1 MRRRQFITLVGGA
14 AAWRTK
20 AAKAA
25 LISRLVLAL
34 SPWICSPRAL
44 AAASTSLNVVSALAA
59 FAGLTS
65 TATRV
70 AAGTTH
76 AGAPTVLLPT
86 HPRPNW
92 LLSGCRPIQKRCA
105 GIAGNGLQQPTWPA
119 VFGIMHQV
127 HGRRPNAE
135 SDCQQI
141 VCYFPSF
148 CRSIR

>member
-70 AAGTTH
+70 AAGANH
-76 AGAPTVLLPT
+76 AELQPFCFSS
-86 HPRPNW
+86 PRDQNW
-92 LLSGCRPIQKRCA
+92 LLSGCRPISETLR
-105 GIAGNGLQQPTWPA
+105 GN
-119 VFGIMHQV
+119 
-127 HGRRPNAE
+127 
-135 SDCQQI
+135 
-141 VCYFPSF
+141 
-148 CRSIR
+148 CRQGATATNMASRIQHHASSPW